1 MQIYFF
7 FNYLVTIPII
17 RLPFT
22 AHTKPRKTLSIQHK
36 TTDFPDFIAYK
47 QRNAYI
53 CSIKEPVM
61 EILTRQHY
69 ADMVDSWIGK
79 GNIIALVGSR
89 RVGKSYILKDFIQ
102 RHSKDEDI
110 NIIYVDKEKRDFRNI
125 KTNEDL
131 DAWIEERFIPGR
143 HNCILI
149 DEVQQI
155 DGFEKSVCSWY
166 TEDRTDVLITGS
178 NSDLLSGELATLLSG
193 RHVEIRVHPL
203 TYMEFLQF
211 HNLKNSDDS
220 LMTYLNYG
228 GLPGLKAIGL
238 GNEDQVWA
246 YLASVFNTIMLKD
259 IIERYDIR
267 NIPFLNNLIAF
278 YADTTGKLTSA
289 NSISKYMKSQDE
301 KVSSNLIL
309 LYRMFYSEAFL
320 IDVVSRYDIH
330 GKRIFESN
338 EKIYWD
344 DIGLRNL
351 KAEGNMDSYI
361 EKVIEN
367 AVYKQ
372 LCFLGYEVKVGVLN
386 AGEVDFVCTKAGT
399 TVYIQAS
406 YIVTD
411 DSTRRREFGPLEK
424 IRDNHPKYVIS
435 ATPLL
440 NRRNEDGI
448 IHLSLRKFLT
458 EGL

>member
-1 MQIYFF
+1 M
-7 FNYLVTIPII
+7 
-17 RLPFT
+17 
-22 AHTKPRKTLSIQHK
+22 
-36 TTDFPDFIAYK
+36 D
-47 QRNAYI
+47 
-53 CSIKEPVM
+53 
-61 EILTRQHY
+61 ILTRQHY
-69 ADMVDSWIGK
+69 ADIVDSWIGK

-102 RHSKDEDI
+102 RHSRDENS
-110 NIIYVDKEKRDFRNI
+110 NIIYVDKEKKNFKSI
-125 KTNEDL
+125 KNKDDL
-131 DAWIEERFIPGR
+131 DTWIEERFVPGK
-143 HNCILI
+143 HNYILI
-149 DEVQQI
+149 DEVQEI
-155 DGFEKSVCSWY
+155 ESFEDSLCSWY
-166 TEDRTDVLITGS
+166 TEDDTDVLITGS
-178 NSDLLSGELATLLSG
+178 NSDLLSGELATRLSG

-211 HNLKNSDDS
+211 HKLPDSDES

-228 GLPGLKAIGL
+228 GLPGLRTVGL
-238 GNEDQVWA
+238 DNEEQVWA

-289 NSISKYMKSQDE
+289 NSISKYMKSQNE
-301 KVSSNLIL
+301 NVSSNLIL
-309 LYRMFYSEAFL
+309 LYRSFYSEAFL

-330 GKRIFESN
+330 GKKLFESN

-351 KAEGNMDSYI
+351 KASGGMDSYI

-372 LCFLGYEVKVGVLN
+372 LSFLGYDIKVGVLN
-386 AGEVDFVCTKAGT
+386 AGEVDFVCTKSGQT
-399 TVYIQAS
+399 IYVQAS
-406 YIVTD
+406 YIIAEDT
-411 DSTRRREFGPLEK
+411 TREREFGPLEK
-424 IRDNHPKYVIS
+424 IRDNYPKYVIS
-435 ATPLL
+435 ATPYLTQ
-440 NRRNEDGI
+440 RNENGI

>member
-1 MQIYFF
+1 
-7 FNYLVTIPII
+7 
-17 RLPFT
+17 
-22 AHTKPRKTLSIQHK
+22 
-36 TTDFPDFIAYK
+36 
-47 QRNAYI
+47 
-53 CSIKEPVM
+53 M
-61 EILTRQHY
+61 EILTRQYY
-69 ADMVDSWIGK
+69 ADIVDSWIGK

-102 RHSKDEDI
+102 RHSRDENS
-110 NIIYVDKEKRDFRNI
+110 NIIYVDKEKKNFKSI
-125 KTNEDL
+125 KNKDDL
-131 DAWIEERFIPGR
+131 DTWIEERFVPGK
-143 HNCILI
+143 HNYILI
-149 DEVQQI
+149 DEVQEI
-155 DGFEKSVCSWY
+155 ESFEDSVCSWY
-166 TEDRTDVLITGS
+166 SEDDTDVLITGS
-178 NSDLLSGELATLLSG
+178 NSDLLSGELATRLSG

-211 HNLKNSDDS
+211 HNLPDSDES

-228 GLPGLKAIGL
+228 GLPGLRTVGL
-238 GNEDQVWA
+238 DNEEQVWA

-289 NSISKYMKSQDE
+289 NSISKYMKSQNVN
-301 KVSSNLIL
+301 VSSNLIL
-309 LYRMFYSEAFL
+309 LYRSFYSEAFL

-330 GKRIFESN
+330 GKKIFESN

-351 KAEGNMDSYI
+351 KASGGMDSYI

-372 LCFLGYEVKVGVLN
+372 LSFLGYDIKVGVLN
-386 AGEVDFVCTKAGT
+386 AGEVDFVCTKSGQT
-399 TVYIQAS
+399 IYVQAS
-406 YIVTD
+406 YIIAEDT
-411 DSTRRREFGPLEK
+411 TREREFGPLEK
-424 IRDNHPKYVIS
+424 IRDNYPKYVIS
-435 ATPLL
+435 ATPYLTQ
-440 NRRNEDGI
+440 RNENGI

>member
-1 MQIYFF
+1 
-7 FNYLVTIPII
+7 
-17 RLPFT
+17 
-22 AHTKPRKTLSIQHK
+22 
-36 TTDFPDFIAYK
+36 
-47 QRNAYI
+47 
-53 CSIKEPVM
+53 M

-69 ADMVDSWIGK
+69 ADIVDSWIGK

-102 RHSKDEDI
+102 RHSRDENS
-110 NIIYVDKEKRDFRNI
+110 NIIYVDKEKKNFKSI
-125 KTNEDL
+125 KNKDDL
-131 DAWIEERFIPGR
+131 DTWIEERFVPGK
-143 HNCILI
+143 HNYILI
-149 DEVQQI
+149 DEVQEI
-155 DGFEKSVCSWY
+155 ESFEDSVCSWY
-166 TEDRTDVLITGS
+166 SEDDTDVLITGS
-178 NSDLLSGELATLLSG
+178 NSDLLSGELATRLSG

-211 HNLKNSDDS
+211 HNLPDSDES

-228 GLPGLKAIGL
+228 GLPGLRTVGL
-238 GNEDQVWA
+238 DNEEQVWD

-289 NSISKYMKSQDE
+289 NSISKYMKSQNE
-301 KVSSNLIL
+301 NVSSNLIL
-309 LYRMFYSEAFL
+309 LYRSFYSEAFL

-330 GKRIFESN
+330 GKKLFESN

-351 KAEGNMDSYI
+351 KASGGMDSYI

-372 LCFLGYEVKVGVLN
+372 LSYLGFDIKVGVLN
-386 AGEVDFVCTKAGT
+386 AGEVDFVCTKSEQT
-399 TVYIQAS
+399 IYVQAS
-406 YIVTD
+406 YIIAEDT
-411 DSTRRREFGPLEK
+411 TREREFGPLEK
-424 IRDNHPKYVIS
+424 IRDNYPKYVIS
-435 ATPLL
+435 ATPYLTQ
-440 NRRNEDGI
+440 RNENGI

>member
-1 MQIYFF
+1 
-7 FNYLVTIPII
+7 
-17 RLPFT
+17 
-22 AHTKPRKTLSIQHK
+22 
-36 TTDFPDFIAYK
+36 
-47 QRNAYI
+47 
-53 CSIKEPVM
+53 M

-69 ADMVDSWIGK
+69 ADIVDSWIGK

-102 RHSKDEDI
+102 RHSRDENS
-110 NIIYVDKEKRDFRNI
+110 NIIYVDKEKKNFKSI
-125 KTNEDL
+125 KNKDDL
-131 DAWIEERFIPGR
+131 DTWIEERFVPGK
-143 HNCILI
+143 HNYILI
-149 DEVQQI
+149 DEVQEI
-155 DGFEKSVCSWY
+155 ESFEDSVCSWY
-166 TEDRTDVLITGS
+166 SEDYTVVLITGS
-178 NSDLLSGELATLLSG
+178 NSDLLSGELATRLSG

-211 HNLKNSDDS
+211 HNLPDSDES

-228 GLPGLKAIGL
+228 GLPGLRTVGL
-238 GNEDQVWA
+238 DNEEQVWA

-289 NSISKYMKSQDE
+289 NSISKYMKSQNE
-301 KVSSNLIL
+301 NVSSNLIL
-309 LYRMFYSEAFL
+309 LYRSFYSEAFL

-330 GKRIFESN
+330 GKKLFESN

-351 KAEGNMDSYI
+351 KASGGMDSYI

-372 LCFLGYEVKVGVLN
+372 LSFLGYDIKVGVLN
-386 AGEVDFVCTKAGT
+386 AGEVDFVCTKSGQT
-399 TVYIQAS
+399 IYVQAS
-406 YIVTD
+406 YIIAEDT
-411 DSTRRREFGPLEK
+411 TREREFGPLEK
-424 IRDNHPKYVIS
+424 IRDNYPKYVIS
-435 ATPLL
+435 ATPYLTQ
-440 NRRNEDGI
+440 RNENGI

>member
-1 MQIYFF
+1 
-7 FNYLVTIPII
+7 
-17 RLPFT
+17 
-22 AHTKPRKTLSIQHK
+22 
-36 TTDFPDFIAYK
+36 
-47 QRNAYI
+47 
-53 CSIKEPVM
+53 M

-69 ADMVDSWIGK
+69 ADIVDSWIGK

-102 RHSKDEDI
+102 RHSQEENI
-110 NIIYVDKEKRDFRNI
+110 NIIYVDKEKKDFKTI
-125 KTNEDL
+125 KTKDDL
-131 DAWIEERFIPGR
+131 DTWIEERFIPGK

-149 DEVQQI
+149 DEVQEI
-155 DGFEKSVCSWY
+155 DDFEDSVCSWY
-166 TEDRTDVLITGS
+166 SEDNTDVLITGS
-178 NSDLLSGELATLLSG
+178 NSDLLSGELATRLSG

-211 HNLKNSDDS
+211 HSLLDSDES
-220 LMTYLNYG
+220 LMAYLNYG
-228 GLPGLKAIGL
+228 GLPGLKTVGL
-238 GNEDQVWA
+238 DNEEQVWA

-267 NIPFLNNLIAF
+267 NVPFLNNLIVF

-289 NSISKYMKSQDE
+289 NSISKYMKSQNE
-301 KVSSNLIL
+301 NVSSNLIL
-309 LYRMFYSEAFL
+309 LYRSFYSEAFL

-330 GKRIFESN
+330 GKKIFESN

-344 DIGLRNL
+344 DLGLRNL
-351 KAEGNMDSYI
+351 KSSGSMDSYI

-372 LCFLGYEVKVGVLN
+372 LSFLGYDIKVGVLN
-386 AGEVDFVCTKAGT
+386 AGEVDFVCKKTGQT
-399 TVYIQAS
+399 IYVQAS
-406 YIVTD
+406 YIIAEDT
-411 DSTRRREFGPLEK
+411 TREREFGPLEK
-424 IRDNHPKYVIS
+424 IRDNYPKYVIS
-435 ATPLL
+435 ATPYLTK
-440 NRRNEDGI
+440 RNDNGI